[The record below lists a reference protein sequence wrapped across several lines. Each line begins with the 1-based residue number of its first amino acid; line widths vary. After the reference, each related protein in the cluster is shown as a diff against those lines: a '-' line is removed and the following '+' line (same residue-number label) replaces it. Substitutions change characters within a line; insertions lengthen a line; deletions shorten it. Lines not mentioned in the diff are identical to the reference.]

1 MKYRF
6 YIINFSVA
14 VQESAFTNAYKQF
27 IQRICIHTHMN
38 KISKDKCN
46 SFRSHLRRYQ
56 QKSHL
61 NYEEMSH
68 LLYLTSYHNFY
79 ESYTPEISPFQMWTK
94 EFQTPI
100 ETKPEKQYVQID
112 MQLTNVSDILSLLE
126 KHPLKPN
133 VEYSV
138 NLEMLNKIRPELE
151 QLNAMVGMKTLKS
164 AILDQLIYYIQ
175 GFDGSQGFKH
185 TVLYGP
191 PGTGKTEIAKIMGN
205 MYSKLGVIKKP
216 TPDQISTAKTT
227 PASEALS
234 ALLSCKPA
242 PSVGTTAFKK
252 ITRADLVAGYVG
264 QTALKTK
271 ALINECLGGVI
282 FLDEAYSLGG
292 KDDGD
297 TFSKECVD
305 TLCESLSNY
314 KENLMFI
321 IAGYE
326 KELKSN
332 FFNMNPGLES
342 RFVWRFKIDDYSYSD
357 LWDIFK
363 LMVHK
368 DQQWKIDAELEKC
381 GKQWFQT
388 HFSKFPCF
396 GRDVETFLFKTKI
409 AHSRRVYGLSSE
421 CKGVLT
427 TADMNAGLAK
437 FYNEDKALEKKEQ
450 QRLLYSLYA

>member
-1 MKYRF
+1 M
-6 YIINFSVA
+6 
-14 VQESAFTNAYKQF
+14 
-27 IQRICIHTHMN
+27 
-38 KISKDKCN
+38 
-46 SFRSHLRRYQ
+46 
-56 QKSHL
+56 
-61 NYEEMSH
+61 
-68 LLYLTSYHNFY
+68 YLTSHHNYY
-79 ESYTPEISPFQMWTK
+79 ESVTPDISPFQMWSNELDK
-94 EFQTPI
+94 AAANP
-100 ETKPEKQYVQID
+100 PEKQKIQID
-112 MQLTNVSDILSLLE
+112 TQLTSVADILSMLD
-126 KHPLKPN
+126 KYPLKPN

-138 NLEMLNKIRPELE
+138 NLEMLHNIRPELE
-151 QLNAMVGMKTLKS
+151 QLNAMVGMKSLKS

-191 PGTGKTEIAKIMGN
+191 PGTGKTEIAKIMGK

-216 TPDQISTAKTT
+216 TADQISSVKTT

-297 TFSKECVD
+297 IFSKECVD

-326 KELKSN
+326 KELQSN
-332 FFNMNPGLES
+332 FFNMNPGLDS

-357 LWDIFK
+357 LWDIFT
-363 LMVHK
+363 LMVKK
-368 DQQWKIDAELEKC
+368 DTQWSIDASLN
-381 GKQWFQT
+381 GLQWFKT
-388 HFSKFPCF
+388 HFNKFPCF
-396 GRDVETFLFKTKI
+396 GRDVETYLFKTKI
-409 AHSRRVYGLSSE
+409 AHSRRVFGQPPDT
-421 CKGVLT
+421 KGVIT
-427 TADMNAGLAK
+427 VADMNAGLAL
-437 FYNEDKALEKKEQ
+437 YYSEDKVSEKKEQ